1 MGWVRSETKA
11 SASGNEV
18 PADLWGSIP
27 VALGSALEIK
37 CGDRDPE
44 GASMALRLA
53 PVGKGRRA
61 LVGGDPRPETG
72 LLFCI
77 S

>member
-11 SASGNEV
+11 SRNEV

-44 GASMALRLA
+44 GASMALSLA
-53 PVGKGRRA
+53 PVGKGRWA